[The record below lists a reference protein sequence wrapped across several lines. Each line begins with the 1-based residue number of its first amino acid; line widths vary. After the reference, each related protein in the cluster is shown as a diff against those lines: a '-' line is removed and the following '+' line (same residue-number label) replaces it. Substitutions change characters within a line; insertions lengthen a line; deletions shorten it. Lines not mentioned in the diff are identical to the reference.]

1 MLSVCFTHYKIHF
14 VTSGIGW
21 KLLLWNDFG
30 VSLFFVISGFVI
42 PYAMF
47 QSGYTWRQIGRFFK
61 KRFIRVYP
69 TFLCGF
75 ILSVLLMYIAFWFSP
90 FHAGGAPHLTAKYII
105 GNLLLIPHFL
115 HEQWYS
121 PVLWTLA
128 IEVQF
133 YLFIALAFPLIF
145 HANKMIGLLAVIGF
159 SLLQFLCKN
168 ELIFFFHVMVFML
181 GVASS
186 LYFLKRLNTIEWGC
200 ISILLLI
207 GIYFKMEMTFSKF
220 IALPVGCIIIL
231 FVPLK
236 SKFLAFCGKISYSY
250 YLLHILV
257 GGSVMIELGKE
268 LLVYFKISDPIYQNM
283 LTLSTIFLLIPISWV
298 WYKLFEEPFQK
309 LKI

>member
-14 VTSGIGW
+14 ITSGIWW

-42 PYAMF
+42 PYAMY
-47 QSGYTWRQIGRFFK
+47 QSEYTWHHIGKFFK

-75 ILSVLLMYIAFWFSP
+75 ILSILLMYIAYWFSP
-90 FHAGGAPHLTAKYII
+90 FHVGGSPQLTPKYII
-105 GNLLLIPHFL
+105 GNLFLIPHFL

-133 YLFIALAFPLIF
+133 YFFIALAFPLIF
-145 HANKMIGLLAVIGF
+145 HANKGISMLAIIGS
-159 SLLQFLCKN
+159 SLIQFICKN

-181 GVASS
+181 GIVSS
-186 LYFLKRLNTIEWGC
+186 LYFLKRLTTMEWGF

-220 IALPVGCIIIL
+220 IALPVGCLIIL
-231 FVPLK
+231 FIPLK

-257 GGSVMIELGKE
+257 GSSVIIELGKE
-268 LLVYFKISDPIYQNM
+268 LIAIFQIEGILAQNL
-283 LTLSTIFLLIPISWV
+283 LTFSTIFLMIPISWI
-298 WYKLFEEPFQK
+298 WFKLFEEPFQK
-309 LKI
+309 VFK